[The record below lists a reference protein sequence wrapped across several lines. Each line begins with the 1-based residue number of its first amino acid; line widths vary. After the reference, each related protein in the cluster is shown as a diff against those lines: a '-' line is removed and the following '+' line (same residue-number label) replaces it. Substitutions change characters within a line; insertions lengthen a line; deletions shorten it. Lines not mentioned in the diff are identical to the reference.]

1 MIAWGWGSVMGRS
14 CAFFDTSIGRCGI
27 VWGEAGGV
35 GGHRPEPRDEEPRR
49 RLYRIYPE
57 AREQLPP
64 VMIDIAIE
72 GITADLRGQ
81 TYDLSDVALDMTGI
95 NVFNQRVYEY
105 TRAIPRGE

>member
-1 MIAWGWGSVMGRS
+1 MITWGWGSVMGGS
-14 CAFFDTSIGRCGI
+14 CAFFDPSIGRWAI
-27 VWGEAGGV
+27 VWGEAGV
-35 GGHRPEPRDEEPRR
+35 VCVQLPEARELETRR

-57 AREQLPP
+57 AREQRPP

-72 GITADLRGQ
+72 GITAALRGQ